1 MKSQPNR
8 YTLKL
13 IKLLLLLCFIQYG
26 CTKDND
32 SIASVDPATYKGL
45 WAGSIHFN
53 IKGIVHQTLPA
64 TRTISFQNSE
74 FTSVWWV
81 VPSCKTFIQFTGNIY
96 SIEAEALL
104 TDSTICN
111 GMKHRWTYKWSGT
124 GELIGDTLIESGI
137 TEYRYYVDNVFFTD
151 SFGNWEGKFSRQENS
166 DIHYT
171 R

>member
-1 MKSQPNR
+1 MKS
-8 YTLKL
+8 
-13 IKLLLLLCFIQYG
+13 IKLLLFLCVIQYG
-26 CTKDND
+26 CTKDID
-32 SIASVDPATYKGL
+32 TIASVDPVIYNGI
-45 WAGSIHFN
+45 WAGSIHYN

-81 VPSCKTFIQFTGNIY
+81 APSCKTFMRFTGNIY
-96 SIEAEALL
+96 SIDALL

-111 GMKHRWTYKWSGT
+111 GMKHHWTYKWSGT
-124 GELIGDTLIESGI
+124 GELKGDTLTESGT
-137 TEYRYYVDNVFFTD
+137 TEYRYYVDNVLFTD

-166 DIHYT
+166 DIYHT